1 MSDINAGQGEHQL
14 VGGALERF
22 GHSWQKPQQLTAFR
36 QTIFR
41 VEAGIQFSIEEPDV
55 TLLRARLIYKRIP
68 NLEKG
73 YQFSCAFTL
82 LHRSQR
88 GKSRSGKRKQGK
100 RLNPVTVNRRL
111 TVIKH
116 MFKKAVEWD
125 LSKTN
130 PANIGQTIHDHERAH
145 EISQSR

>member
-1 MSDINAGQGEHQL
+1 VSDINAGQGEHQL

-68 NLEKG
+68 NQRKATSSRALSP
-73 YQFSCAFTL
+73 SCTDHNVAN
-82 LHRSQR
+82 REVESGR
-88 GKSRSGKRKQGK
+88 GKAAKSGHG
-100 RLNPVTVNRRL
+100 
-111 TVIKH
+111 
-116 MFKKAVEWD
+116 E
-125 LSKTN
+125 
-130 PANIGQTIHDHERAH
+130 
-145 EISQSR
+145 